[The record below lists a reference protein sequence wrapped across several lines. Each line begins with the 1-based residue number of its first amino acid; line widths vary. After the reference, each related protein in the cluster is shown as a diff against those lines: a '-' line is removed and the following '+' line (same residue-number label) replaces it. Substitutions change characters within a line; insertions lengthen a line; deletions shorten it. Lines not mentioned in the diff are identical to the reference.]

1 MTIVA
6 KSTNMLQGMWAM
18 FLQLSLMK
26 IDFRKCL
33 KKELNT
39 ISQVVERKALKNL
52 LIFEICTM
60 EVPRSL
66 LSNG

>member
-1 MTIVA
+1 
-6 KSTNMLQGMWAM
+6 
-18 FLQLSLMK
+18 MK
-26 IDFRKCL
+26 IDLRKYL

-39 ISQVVERKALKNL
+39 ISQVVERGALKNL

>member
-1 MTIVA
+1 
-6 KSTNMLQGMWAM
+6 
-18 FLQLSLMK
+18 MK
-26 IDFRKCL
+26 IDLRKCL

-39 ISQVVERKALKNL
+39 ISQVVERRALKNL
-52 LIFEICTM
+52 LIYEICTM